1 MTRQEVEQYAF
12 ATISSGM
19 NCAESVLHTAM
30 NQCGLPTDGTPTR
43 IASCFGGGVGRS
55 KDELC
60 GALAGG
66 LMALGL
72 CFGRDVPGTSCELA
86 YDLAAEFRERFI
98 ELHGSSKCRDLREC
112 FGEQIEWAACRKLVA
127 ETTGLLHEI
136 LEEQRNPDEPATNS
150 PPSPLPST
158 ASTP

>member
-1 MTRQEVEQYAF
+1 MTRQEIEKYAYDSI
-12 ATISSGM
+12 ASGL
-19 NCAESVLHTAM
+19 NCAESVLQTAITH
-30 NQCGLPTDGTPTR
+30 CGIPTDGTPTR

-72 CFGRDVPGTSCELA
+72 YFGRDVPGASCELA

-98 ELHGSSKCRDLREC
+98 ELHGSSKCRDLREG
-112 FGEQIEWAACRKLVA
+112 FGEQIEWAACKKLVA
-127 ETTGLLHEI
+127 DTTGILLDLIQENGTT
-136 LEEQRNPDEPATNS
+136 RDATK
-150 PPSPLPST
+150 T
-158 ASTP
+158 D